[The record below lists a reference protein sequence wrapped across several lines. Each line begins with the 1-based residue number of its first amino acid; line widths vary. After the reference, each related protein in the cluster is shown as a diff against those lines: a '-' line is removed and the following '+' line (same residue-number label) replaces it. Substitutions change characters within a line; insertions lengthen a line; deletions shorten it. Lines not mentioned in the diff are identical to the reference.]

1 MNDFNL
7 AELIMAVDDRF
18 GVTLPA
24 LTDSRSTTVGDL
36 WRAVVQHR
44 TGHEPPDGAPPA
56 LDPTW
61 REIVRFVAIHTERPV
76 DDVRWDATLFGRV
89 RR

>member
-1 MNDFNL
+1 MDDFNL

-18 GVTLPA
+18 GITLP
-24 LTDSRSTTVGDL
+24 TVIDSGATTVGDL

-44 TGHEPPDGAPPA
+44 TGLEPPVGAPPA

-61 REIVRFVAIHTERPV
+61 REIARFVAIHTERPV
-76 DDVRWDATLFGRV
+76 DDVRWDAPLFGRV

>member
-1 MNDFNL
+1 MDDFNL

-18 GVTLPA
+18 GVTLPDFINSKSA
-24 LTDSRSTTVGDL
+24 TVGDL

-44 TGHEPPDGAPPA
+44 TGVQPPVGPPPA

-61 REIVRFVAIHTERPV
+61 REIARFVAIHTERPV